1 MFKWNLGG
9 YVMDQEKLE
18 NLIIGIRK
26 ENPENK
32 ISFTYGGGD
41 KIQLDS
47 EIKINDG
54 ILTIYNINDGTIRY
68 IDVESIYE
76 VILDNKK

>member
-1 MFKWNLGG
+1 
-9 YVMDQEKLE
+9 MDQEKLE
-18 NLIIGIRK
+18 NLIIEIRK

-41 KIQLDS
+41 TIQLDS
-47 EIKINDG
+47 ELKIDDG
-54 ILTIYNINDGTIRY
+54 ILTIIDINDGSIRY

-76 VILDNKK
+76 IVLNKD